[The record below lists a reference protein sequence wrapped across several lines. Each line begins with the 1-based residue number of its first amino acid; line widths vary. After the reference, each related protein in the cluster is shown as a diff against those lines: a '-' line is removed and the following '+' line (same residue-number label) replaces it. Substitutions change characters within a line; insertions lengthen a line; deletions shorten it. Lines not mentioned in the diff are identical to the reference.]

1 MLRGNFDSFDIGDDS
16 SSIIDFIVPPS
27 IFIPRTDHNIN
38 LFLKSQINKFEN
50 ISLPKYE
57 NEQKNR
63 IKREHFIREGRHT
76 LWVCGRGVGLG
87 GLGG

>member
-1 MLRGNFDSFDIGDDS
+1 MIRGNFYSFDIEDDS

-27 IFIPRTDHNIN
+27 IFIPKTEHNIN

-57 NEQKNR
+57 TEKK
-63 IKREHFIREGRHT
+63 IG
-76 LWVCGRGVGLG
+76 
-87 GLGG
+87 